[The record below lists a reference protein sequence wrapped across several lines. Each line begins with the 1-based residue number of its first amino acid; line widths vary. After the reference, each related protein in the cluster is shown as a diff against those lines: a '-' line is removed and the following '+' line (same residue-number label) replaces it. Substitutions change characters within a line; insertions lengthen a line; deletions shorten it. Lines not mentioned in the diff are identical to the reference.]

1 MFFHVPSLADSST
14 VKKPCRWKAG
24 NVTSV
29 LRVKALGRLPSPKEM
44 QVQTTRRNTQGL
56 QTDCENCW
64 LASPPQPFRSSL
76 YLQKLGGAPQSATTT
91 NEAFKLNAR
100 SMITMIP
107 FHRWHFSED
116 THNHYCVTSA
126 TLSGLKT
133 QAPTIATFSAT
144 AGRVSDRCGVAVRV
158 CFN

>member
-1 MFFHVPSLADSST
+1 MLFHVPSLTDSST
-14 VKKPCRWKAG
+14 VKKPYRWKAG
-24 NVTSV
+24 NITSV
-29 LRVKALGRLPSPKEM
+29 LGVKALGRLPSPKEM
-44 QVQTTRRNTQGL
+44 QVHTSRRNAQGL
-56 QTDCENCW
+56 QTDYEDCW
-64 LASPPQPFRSSL
+64 LASPLQPFQSSL
-76 YLQKLGGAPQSATTT
+76 CLQKLQGAPQSTTTT

-107 FHRWHFSED
+107 FHQWHFSEN

-144 AGRVSDRCGVAVRV
+144 AGRESDRCGVAVRV

>member
-1 MFFHVPSLADSST
+1 MLFHVPSLADSRT

-29 LRVKALGRLPSPKEM
+29 LGAKALGRLPSPKEM
-44 QVQTTRRNTQGL
+44 QVQTPRRNAQGL
-56 QTDCENCW
+56 QTDCANCW
-64 LASPPQPFRSSL
+64 LASPLRPFQSSL
-76 YLQKLGGAPQSATTT
+76 CLQKLQGAPQSTTT
-91 NEAFKLNAR
+91 NEAIKLNAR

-107 FHRWHFSED
+107 FHQWHFSEN
-116 THNHYCVTSA
+116 THNHYCATSV
-126 TLSGLKT
+126 TLSGPKT

-144 AGRVSDRCGVAVRV
+144 AGWATDRCGVAVRV